1 MIFTE
6 NLDHNPQA
14 VTLEKLPD
22 GTAWLYLRKDAHEVR
37 TEAPEGEQG
46 GTSWEC
52 TMALCKLGSDYAEET
67 VESITRRLMI
77 GGSMQKHGRPLMKLR
92 PLWKSV

>member
-14 VTLEKLPD
+14 VTLEKLPL
-22 GTAWLYLRKDAHEVR
+22 GCTCVR
-37 TEAPEGEQG
+37 TLMRYEPRLPKESGAVLRGSAPRLFA
-46 GTSWEC
+46 SWVPI
-52 TMALCKLGSDYAEET
+52 MQRKPWKASR
-67 VESITRRLMI
+67 RRLMI

>member
-22 GTAWLYLRKDAHEVR
+22 GTAWLYLRKDAHEVQN
-37 TEAPEGEQG
+37 EAPEGEQG
-46 GTSWEC
+46 GISWEC
-52 TMALCKLGSDYAEET
+52 TTALWAL
-67 VESITRRLMI
+67 IIRRRPKRASRLQLMI
-77 GGSMQKHGRPLMKLR
+77 GGSMQKRGRLPMKLR
-92 PLWKSV
+92 PLWKSE

>member
-46 GTSWEC
+46 GAPRLFASW
-52 TMALCKLGSDYAEET
+52 AP
-67 VESITRRLMI
+67 ITQRKPWKASRRRLMI

>member
-37 TEAPEGEQG
+37 TEAPEGE
-46 GTSWEC
+46 
-52 TMALCKLGSDYAEET
+52 
-67 VESITRRLMI
+67 
-77 GGSMQKHGRPLMKLR
+77 
-92 PLWKSV
+92 

>member
-1 MIFTE
+1 MIFIE

-22 GTAWLYLRKDAHEVR
+22 GTAWLYLRKDAPEMR
-37 TEAPEGEQG
+37 TRLRMESRAVLRGSAPRLFA
-46 GTSWEC
+46 SWVPI
-52 TMALCKLGSDYAEET
+52 MQRKPWKASR
-67 VESITRRLMI
+67 RRLMI

>member
-52 TMALCKLGSDYAEET
+52 TTALCKLVPIMQRKPWKASR
-67 VESITRRLMI
+67 RRLMI

>member
-22 GTAWLYLRKDAHEVR
+22 GTAWLLSLIH
-37 TEAPEGEQG
+37 
-46 GTSWEC
+46 
-52 TMALCKLGSDYAEET
+52 
-67 VESITRRLMI
+67 I
-77 GGSMQKHGRPLMKLR
+77 
-92 PLWKSV
+92 